1 MENEIENFLNEFNY
15 SEKNNYNWENVNI
28 QKEGNRGVFF
38 GENKEKNND
47 NLHVKKLKIVP
58 SLYSQI
64 LKEIYFLILFKKQK
78 CFVDLYDMIINDDKE
93 IIFLLFKGNQI
104 DLKGIIDSEKYHYLE
119 DKTFIKNIIYEIT
132 LGIYFLHFNDVVH
145 NDIKSSNILINNE
158 RELAICDFGSAS
170 YEKEIIKSYTIYY
183 SPPEFLNYNI
193 FQYDKKYDMWSLGVI
208 IIELFLR
215 KSLYFKKDSNKPTN
229 TDQLKYI
236 LSKFGINED
245 ISKTDLDILIKDDKN
260 LRHIQ
265 LSENEINKIGDK
277 DAIDLIN
284 HLLTLNP
291 GNRYSAKEVL
301 ESNYLKDYLDI
312 DLSNL
317 VKFQK
322 PLDFKLISC
331 NIDKNTFRQIYEKLK
346 IEFNKIK

>member
-1 MENEIENFLNEFNY
+1 
-15 SEKNNYNWENVNI
+15 
-28 QKEGNRGVFF
+28 
-38 GENKEKNND
+38 
-47 NLHVKKLKIVP
+47 
-58 SLYSQI
+58 
-64 LKEIYFLILFKKQK
+64 
-78 CFVDLYDMIINDDKE
+78 
-93 IIFLLFKGNQI
+93 
-104 DLKGIIDSEKYHYLE
+104 
-119 DKTFIKNIIYEIT
+119 
-132 LGIYFLHFNDVVH
+132 
-145 NDIKSSNILINNE
+145 
-158 RELAICDFGSAS
+158 
-170 YEKEIIKSYTIYY
+170 
-183 SPPEFLNYNI
+183 
-193 FQYDKKYDMWSLGVI
+193 MWSLGVI